1 MPPSILPSFLAYCY
15 IGAITPGPANLCS
28 LSASLRYGRKP
39 ALRQWRGLFTGF
51 FLVSMASVLVTYFL
65 GALLNDYVPLFSWVG
80 AAYILWMAFHML
92 RSSGDIELQEVDAPN
107 FRRGL
112 LIQLTNVKVMVFCLT
127 ALTSYVLPYT
137 RSFLALLA
145 VGLFLPFTGP
155 MANLVWLFAGAALQ
169 KLLSRHRKAVDVV
182 MALSLA
188 LCALSLVW
196 PQLTA
201 LFQSLLG
208 GTV

>member
-1 MPPSILPSFLAYCY
+1 MPLAILPSFLAYCY

-112 LIQLTNVKVMVFCLT
+112 LVQLTNVKVMVFCLT

-155 MANLVWLFAGAALQ
+155 IANLVWLFAGAALQ

-182 MALSLA
+182 MAASLA

>member
-1 MPPSILPSFLAYCY
+1 MPLAILPSFLAYCY

-92 RSSGDIELQEVDAPN
+92 RSSGDIELQEVDAPC

-112 LIQLTNVKVMVFCLT
+112 LVQLTNVKVMVFCLT

-155 MANLVWLFAGAALQ
+155 IANLVWLFAGAALQ

-182 MALSLA
+182 MAASLA